1 VRKGVGISHREL
13 KVLWPGKNTSP
24 ASKLNLT

>member
-13 KVLWPGKNTSP
+13 KVIVVYFYF
-24 ASKLNLT
+24 AVFEV